1 MAGPAL
7 VPGGRRVDLHA
18 HTSFSDGALTPEALV
33 ARAIEK
39 RLAALAVTDHDTLEA
54 VPRARVAAGAAL
66 ELVPG
71 IEMSTSFEGAE
82 LHILGYYV
90 NPEHGAL
97 RERLQRFQQERRDR
111 ALSIVERLRE
121 LGAPVD
127 LEAVLELAGPG
138 VVGRPHVAEAMVRA
152 GLVADFDD
160 AFDRYLGSQAP
171 AYVPRPAFS
180 AGEAIA
186 LIHAADG
193 VSVLAHPGSQMPD
206 SVIERLRGC
215 GLRGIEVWHP
225 QHGNATVR
233 RYRALAERLGLLETG
248 GSDFHGEHR
257 SVDLGE
263 LPVPVTILDP
273 LKQAAG
279 VTG

>member
-1 MAGPAL
+1 MPGPAPM
-7 VPGGRRVDLHA
+7 PGGRRVDLHA
-18 HTSFSDGALTPEALV
+18 HTTFSDGALTPEELV
-33 ARAIEK
+33 ARAIDK
-39 RLAALAVTDHDTLEA
+39 RLAALAITDHDTVEA
-54 VPRARVAAGAAL
+54 IPRARAAAGTAL
-66 ELVPG
+66 QLVPG
-71 IEMSTSFEGAE
+71 IEMSTAFEGAD

-90 NPEHGAL
+90 DPDHAPL
-97 RERLQRFQQERRDR
+97 RERLACLQEERRQR
-111 ALSIVERLRE
+111 ALAIVERLRA
-121 LGAPVD
+121 LGLPVD
-127 LEAVLELAGPG
+127 LEQVMALAGPG

-152 GLVADFDD
+152 GLVSDFDE
-160 AFDRYLGSQAP
+160 AFERYLGSQAP

-180 AGEAIA
+180 PGEAIR

-206 SVIERLRGC
+206 GVIERLCGS

-225 QHGNATVR
+225 QHGAATVR
-233 RYRALAERLGLLETG
+233 RYQALAQRLGLLTTG

-263 LPVPVTILDP
+263 LPVPIAVLDP

-279 VTG
+279 VSG